1 MKLRGYIRLIVYI
14 LFVAAILFISAGRLN
29 WPIAWVFLGI
39 YILIILISLIFID
52 PELIEERSHIGP
64 GAKRWDI
71 VLASLT
77 VVFLFPLTFLIAG
90 LDVGRFHWSPSF
102 PVWVQL
108 SALVIYVIG
117 SAIISWAMVT
127 NKFFST
133 VVRIQTERGHYVV
146 TSGPYRYVRHP
157 GYTGAIV
164 VSIAIPL
171 LLGSLWALIPAL
183 IGDCILVIRTVLEDN
198 TLKKEL
204 EGYDEYTTRVR
215 HRLLP
220 GIW

>member
-1 MKLRGYIRLIVYI
+1 MKLRSYIRLIVYI
-14 LFVAAILFISAGRLN
+14 LLVAAILFISAGRLD
-29 WPIAWVFLGI
+29 WIIAWVFLGI
-39 YILIILISLIFID
+39 YILIILISLIFVD

-64 GAKRWDI
+64 GAKKWDL

-90 LDVGRFHWSPSF
+90 LDAGRFHWSPPF

-108 SALVIYVIG
+108 LALVIYVMG
-117 SAIISWAMVT
+117 SAITSWAMVV

-157 GYTGAIV
+157 GYTGAII
-164 VSIAIPL
+164 VSISIPL
-171 LLGSLWALIPAL
+171 ILGSLWAYIPAL

-204 EGYDEYTTRVR
+204 EGYDEYATRVR

>member
-1 MKLRGYIRLIVYI
+1 MKLRSYIRLIVYI
-14 LFVAAILFISAGRLN
+14 LLVAAILFISAGRLD
-29 WPIAWVFLGI
+29 WIIAWVFLGI
-39 YILIILISLIFID
+39 YILIILISLIFVD
-52 PELIEERSHIGP
+52 PELIEERSHIGL
-64 GAKRWDI
+64 GAKKWDL

-90 LDVGRFHWSPSF
+90 LDAGRFHWSPPF

-108 SALVIYVIG
+108 LALVIYVMG
-117 SAIISWAMVT
+117 SAITSWAMVV

-157 GYTGAIV
+157 GYTGAII
-164 VSIAIPL
+164 VSISIPL
-171 LLGSLWALIPAL
+171 ILGSLWAYIPAL

-204 EGYDEYTTRVR
+204 EGYDEYATRVR

>member
-1 MKLRGYIRLIVYI
+1 MKRRGYIRLIVYI
-14 LFVAAILFISAGRLN
+14 LFVAAILFFSAGRLN

-39 YILIILISLIFID
+39 YILIILISLIFVD

-64 GAKRWDI
+64 GAKKWDI
-71 VLASLT
+71 VLASL
-77 VVFLFPLTFLIAG
+77 VVFFLFPATFLIAG
-90 LDVGRFHWSPSF
+90 LDAGRFHWSPPF
-102 PVWVQL
+102 PVWVHL
-108 SALVIYVIG
+108 LALVIYVMG
-117 SAIISWAMVT
+117 SVITSWAMVA

-146 TSGPYRYVRHP
+146 TSGPYKYVRHP
-157 GYTGAIV
+157 GYTGAII
-164 VSIAIPL
+164 VSISIPL
-171 LLGSLWALIPAL
+171 ILGSLWAFIPAL

-204 EGYDEYTTRVR
+204 NGYDEYATRVR

>member
-1 MKLRGYIRLIVYI
+1 MRRRGYIRLIVYI
-14 LFVAAILFISAGRLN
+14 LLVAAILFISAGRLD
-29 WPIAWVFLGI
+29 WPIAWVFLAI
-39 YILIILISLIFID
+39 YTAIILIGAIFVD

-71 VLASLT
+71 ILASLV
-77 VVFLFPLTFLIAG
+77 VVFLFPATFLIAG
-90 LDVGRFHWSPSF
+90 LDAGRYHWSPLF
-102 PVWVQL
+102 PIWVQL
-108 SALVIYVIG
+108 LALLVFILG
-117 SAIISWAMVT
+117 SAISSWAMVA

-146 TSGPYRYVRHP
+146 TSGPYRYARHP
-157 GYTGAIV
+157 GYIGAIV

-204 EGYDEYTTRVR
+204 HGYDEYAIRV
-215 HRLLP
+215 HYRLIP

>member
-14 LFVAAILFISAGRLN
+14 ILVAAILFISAGRLN
-29 WPIAWVFLGI
+29 WPIAWVFLCI
-39 YILIILISLIFID
+39 YILIILISLIFVD

-90 LDVGRFHWSPSF
+90 LDAGRFHWSPPF

-108 SALVIYVIG
+108 LGLVIYVTG
-117 SAIISWAMVT
+117 SAITSWAMVV

-146 TSGPYRYVRHP
+146 TSGPYRYMRHP
-157 GYTGAIV
+157 GYTGAII
-164 VSIAIPL
+164 VSISIPL
-171 LLGSLWALIPAL
+171 ILGSLWAFIPAL

-204 EGYDEYTTRVR
+204 NGYDEYTTRVR

>member
-1 MKLRGYIRLIVYI
+1 LIVYI
-14 LFVAAILFISAGRLN
+14 LFVAAILFFSAGRLN

-39 YILIILISLIFID
+39 YILIILISLIFVD

-64 GAKRWDI
+64 GAKKWDI
-71 VLASLT
+71 VLASL
-77 VVFLFPLTFLIAG
+77 VVFFLFPATFLIAG
-90 LDVGRFHWSPSF
+90 LDAGRFHWSPPF
-102 PVWVQL
+102 PVWVHL
-108 SALVIYVIG
+108 LALVIYVMG
-117 SAIISWAMVT
+117 SVITSWAMVA

-146 TSGPYRYVRHP
+146 TSGPYKYVRHP
-157 GYTGAIV
+157 GYTGAII
-164 VSIAIPL
+164 VSISIPL
-171 LLGSLWALIPAL
+171 ILGSLWAFIPAL

-204 EGYDEYTTRVR
+204 NGYDEYATRVR

>member
-1 MKLRGYIRLIVYI
+1 MKRRGYIRLIVYI
-14 LFVAAILFISAGRLN
+14 LFVAAILFFSAGRLN

-39 YILIILISLIFID
+39 YILIILISLIFVD

-64 GAKRWDI
+64 GAKKWDI
-71 VLASLT
+71 VLASL
-77 VVFLFPLTFLIAG
+77 VVFFLFPATFLIAG
-90 LDVGRFHWSPSF
+90 LDAGRFHWSPPF
-102 PVWVQL
+102 PVWVHL
-108 SALVIYVIG
+108 LALVIYVMG
-117 SAIISWAMVT
+117 SVITSWAMVA

-146 TSGPYRYVRHP
+146 TSGPYKYVRHP
-157 GYTGAIV
+157 GYTGAII
-164 VSIAIPL
+164 VSISIPL
-171 LLGSLWALIPAL
+171 ILGSLWAFIPAL

-198 TLKKEL
+198 TLKKDL
-204 EGYDEYTTRVR
+204 NGYDEYATRVR

>member
-1 MKLRGYIRLIVYI
+1 MMLRGYIRLILYI
-14 LFVAAILFISAGRLN
+14 LFVAAILFSSAGRLD
-29 WPIAWVFLGI
+29 WTAAWVFLGV
-39 YILIILISLIFID
+39 YIAIISISLVFID

-71 VLASLT
+71 VLASL
-77 VVFLFPLTFLIAG
+77 VVIFLFPVTFLVAG
-90 LDVGRFHWSPSF
+90 LDAGRFNWSPPF
-102 PVWVQL
+102 PIWVQL
-108 SALVIYVIG
+108 MALLVFIMG
-117 SAIISWAMVT
+117 SAISSWAMAV

-146 TSGPYRYVRHP
+146 TGGPYRYVRHP

-164 VSIAIPL
+164 VSISIPI

-183 IGDCILVIRTVLEDN
+183 IGDCILVIRTVFEDN

-204 EGYDEYTTRVR
+204 DGYKDYANRVR
-215 HRLLP
+215 YRLLP

>member
-1 MKLRGYIRLIVYI
+1 MKRRGYIRLIVYI
-14 LFVAAILFISAGRLN
+14 LLVASILFISAGRLN
-29 WPIAWVFLGI
+29 WPIAWVFLAI
-39 YILIILISLIFID
+39 YAAIILIGVIFVD

-71 VLASLT
+71 ILASLV
-77 VVFLFPLTFLIAG
+77 VVFLFPATFLIAG
-90 LDVGRFHWSPSF
+90 LDAGRYHWSPPF
-102 PVWVQL
+102 AIWVQL
-108 SALVIYVIG
+108 LALLVFILG
-117 SAIISWAMVT
+117 SAISSWAMAT

-133 VVRIQTERGHYVV
+133 VVRIQTDRGHYVI
-146 TSGPYRYVRHP
+146 TGGPYKYVRHP

-183 IGDCILVIRTVLEDN
+183 IGDCILIVRTVLEDN

-204 EGYDEYTTRVR
+204 EGYKDYANRVP